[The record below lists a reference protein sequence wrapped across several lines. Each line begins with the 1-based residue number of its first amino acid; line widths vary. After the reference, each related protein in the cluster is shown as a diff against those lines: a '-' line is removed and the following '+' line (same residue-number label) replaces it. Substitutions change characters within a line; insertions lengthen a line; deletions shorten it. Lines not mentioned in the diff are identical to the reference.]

1 MNIVAII
8 PARGGSKGIPRK
20 NLRLLGGVPLIGW
33 SIHQAKSCSRINE
46 VYVSTDDDEIA
57 NMARA
62 FGAKVPF
69 MRPMHLAS
77 DSTATVEVVDDFL
90 RRLSQESACP
100 DFVVL
105 LQPTQPFRTLQTIYN
120 SIDLAIKINSGVV
133 TLSQVNEHPVLMRR
147 YRQKDSSVEKILPG
161 IDSTIR
167 RQDFPAIYR
176 VNGAVYVNP
185 VRDYF
190 FHNSLNDNP
199 YAVLTDKIE
208 AVDIDEQEDLL
219 YAEWLIERG
228 LVAPPQVK

>member
-1 MNIVAII
+1 M
-8 PARGGSKGIPRK
+8 
-20 NLRLLGGVPLIGW
+20 IGW
-33 SIHQAKSCSRINE
+33 SICQAKLCSQINE

-57 NMARA
+57 NIARM

-69 MRPMHLAS
+69 MRPAHLAS
-77 DSTATVEVVDDFL
+77 DSAATVEVVDDFL
-90 RRLSQESACP
+90 RKLSQEDSCP

-105 LQPTQPFRTLQTIYN
+105 LQPTQPFRTLQTICN

-133 TLSQVNEHPVLMRR
+133 TLSPVDQHPVLMRR
-147 YRQKDSSVEKILPG
+147 YRQKDASVEKLLPG

-167 RQDFPAIYR
+167 RQDFPAIHR